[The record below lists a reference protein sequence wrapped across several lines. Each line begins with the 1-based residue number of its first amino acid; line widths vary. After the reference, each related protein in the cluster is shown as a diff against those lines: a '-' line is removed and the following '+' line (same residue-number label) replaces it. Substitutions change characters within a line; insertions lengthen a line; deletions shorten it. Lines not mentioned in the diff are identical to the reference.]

1 LRVDGAS
8 PHAHFSEKPDSLV
21 IIRTM
26 SGQAPLDSFST
37 GTLAGAGCFRC
48 GNCGFAVAL
57 HERDEVPA
65 CPHCGGEDFRRS
77 SIFGELEPS
86 QPQDAGEVESPD
98 WLDEAREAVEREGD
112 YLAYEHDGRLR
123 VIALEGGWTRIGR
136 SLAAD
141 IRFDHSTVSRR
152 HAMVHRAEGVTRVLD
167 DRSLNGVFVNG
178 ERVDMRT
185 LSDGDELTIGRF
197 RLYFMS
203 LTEVGVNAGGIGVP
217 GALA

>member
-1 LRVDGAS
+1 
-8 PHAHFSEKPDSLV
+8 
-21 IIRTM
+21 M

-48 GNCGFAVAL
+48 GTCGFAVAL

-77 SIFGELEPS
+77 SIFGELETLEPTG
-86 QPQDAGEVESPD
+86 GEVESPD
-98 WLDEAREAVEREGD
+98 WLAEAREAVDREGD
-112 YLAYEHDGRLR
+112 YLAYDEDGDLR
-123 VIALEGGWTRIGR
+123 VIGLEDGWTRIGR

-141 IRFDHSTVSRR
+141 IRFDDPTVSRR

-178 ERVDMRT
+178 DRVDMRT

-197 RLYFMS
+197 RLYFLS
-203 LTEVGVNAGGIGVP
+203 LTEADVHDRATDAP
-217 GALA
+217 RALA

>member
-1 LRVDGAS
+1 
-8 PHAHFSEKPDSLV
+8 
-21 IIRTM
+21 M
-26 SGQAPLDSFST
+26 SGQVPLDSFSA

-48 GNCGFAVAL
+48 ETCGFAVAL

-77 SIFGELEPS
+77 SIFGELEP
-86 QPQDAGEVESPD
+86 QEPADAGEVETPE
-98 WLDEAREAVEREGD
+98 WLAEAREAIEREGH
-112 YLAYEHDGRLR
+112 YLAFDDGGQLR
-123 VIALEGGWTRIGR
+123 MIALPPGWTRIGR

-141 IRFDHSTVSRR
+141 VRFDHPTVSRR
-152 HAMVHRAEGVTRVLD
+152 HAMLHRAEGVARVLD

-185 LSDGDELTIGRF
+185 LADGDEVTIGRF
-197 RLYFMS
+197 RLYFLS
-203 LTEVGVNAGGIGVP
+203 LDEAEVRDRGASVP

>member
-1 LRVDGAS
+1 
-8 PHAHFSEKPDSLV
+8 
-21 IIRTM
+21 M

-48 GNCGFAVAL
+48 GTCGFAVAL

-77 SIFGELEPS
+77 SIFGELEMLEPTG
-86 QPQDAGEVESPD
+86 GEVESPD
-98 WLDEAREAVEREGD
+98 WLGEAREAVEREGD
-112 YLAYEHDGRLR
+112 YLAYDEDGELR
-123 VIALEGGWTRIGR
+123 VVGLEPGWTRIGR

-141 IRFDHSTVSRR
+141 IRFDDPTVSRR
-152 HAMVHRAEGVTRVLD
+152 HAMVHRADDVTRVLD

-178 ERVDMRT
+178 DRVDMRT

-197 RLYFMS
+197 RLYFWS
-203 LTEVGVNAGGIGVP
+203 LTEAGVRDRGVGVP